1 MGGRQ
6 HGKHCRPVLRLLRC
20 APAYALVC
28 PLPPTGAFCIP
39 SPHPPPPSLTP
50 CSLHQVHDEEKGFE
64 MELAWVCEESGR
76 QFQRVPQ
83 PLAEEAGE

>member
-1 MGGRQ
+1 MWATPCLPTGTEAFLPA
-6 HGKHCRPVLRLLRC
+6 HSFVLRRPL
-20 APAYALVC
+20 C
-28 PLPPTGAFCIP
+28 PPLCV
-39 SPHPPPPSLTP
+39 P